1 MKKPFL
7 LIAMLLQPE
16 GNYTDEETI
25 IDFQNISNGI
35 ADIDYFADKYA
46 VNSDNIMEFDSIAD
60 YVIDEDADGVYL
72 YKRIYENE

>member
-46 VNSDNIMEFDSIAD
+46 VNSDNITEFDTIAD

>member
-1 MKKPFL
+1 MKNPFL
-7 LIAMLLQPE
+7 LIAMLLQPD

-25 IDFQNISNGI
+25 TDFQNISNGI

-46 VNSDNIMEFDSIAD
+46 VNSDNIMGFDTIAD